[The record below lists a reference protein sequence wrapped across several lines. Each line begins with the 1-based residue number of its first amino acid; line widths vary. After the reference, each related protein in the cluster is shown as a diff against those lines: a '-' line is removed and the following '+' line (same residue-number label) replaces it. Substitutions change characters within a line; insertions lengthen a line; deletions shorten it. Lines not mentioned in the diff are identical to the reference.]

1 MIRLNHLSSSN
12 DYVHNVIFS
21 YSSSSVYL
29 FNIDIYISI
38 ANYKNY
44 LLLKLIHTSNQYN
57 NSIESTSNNTGNK
70 LHSQYITYRV
80 NSSEF
85 NNNTIA
91 MSTSNSKP
99 PRNYASNT
107 ANNLSASLNIDS
119 ISNDNRAPQNTK
131 YRVKDVVDLTND
143 NSVVQQLYPVFNKN
157 APTGSQYQEKDI
169 HAERSNVF
177 GHNKFRAGQEEVIV
191 EAMAGSDIFVLMPTG
206 GGKSLC
212 YQLPAWCSFG
222 LSVIISPLI
231 SLIEDQVDAMNGIGI
246 KAVFLNST
254 TPQQHII
261 SELQNP
267 ALNGGIKEKLY
278 RSELV
283 NGLVKDLCS
292 RGMVSRFV
300 VDEVH
305 CLSEW

>member
-1 MIRLNHLSSSN
+1 MKST
-12 DYVHNVIFS
+12 D
-21 YSSSSVYL
+21 
-29 FNIDIYISI
+29 
-38 ANYKNY
+38 
-44 LLLKLIHTSNQYN
+44 N
-57 NSIESTSNNTGNK
+57 N
-70 LHSQYITYRV
+70 L
-80 NSSEF
+80 
-85 NNNTIA
+85 
-91 MSTSNSKP
+91 
-99 PRNYASNT
+99 
-107 ANNLSASLNIDS
+107 LSASLNTDS

-143 NSVVQQLYPVFNKN
+143 NSVVKQLYPVFHND

-169 HAERSNVF
+169 HSERSNVF
-177 GHNKFRAGQEEVIV
+177 GHDKFRAGQEEVIV
-191 EAMAGSDIFVLMPTG
+191 EAMAGRDVFVLMPTG

-267 ALNGGIKEKLY
+267 ALNGGIKLLYITPEKLY

-283 NGLVKDLCS
+283 NGLVKDLCY